1 MRFGGRRITKFEIR
15 LAGGQLL
22 DVAVH
27 RYPVDVA
34 TRTQLI
40 DLLQQVFSRS
50 DVDWLQSMR
59 GIYSDVLT
67 TCQLVGHLEGFP
79 VGSATV
85 AFAVDQPEVCVIEDV
100 MTLPAARGQG
110 IARALTE
117 QVVKI
122 GFDAGCRLA
131 YLGNAPTVSSVYE
144 HVDFTRI
151 RGVFMR
157 REAPGCAGHETRIFT
172 PGQAMAVRETNWG
185 DLPGVVCLM
194 AQPTGPAL
202 AHYDQG
208 LVSLRN
214 ARPVRAVSNF
224 TSVKY
229 AAENGG
235 GCMWSLVGKAVS
247 SRVFG
252 FASMVPGP
260 GPLRDATA
268 RCDLT
273 CHDHFTAGAA
283 RLLEVMI
290 GWARQ
295 NGIALLEAFVAESD
309 EAKLSWLEDA
319 GFGEIGRLSD
329 VLRVDGQLT
338 GVVVLRRCC
347 E

>member
-1 MRFGGRRITKFEIR
+1 M
-15 LAGGQLL
+15 
-22 DVAVH
+22 AVH

-172 PGQAMAVRETNWG
+172 PGQAMDVRETNWG

-194 AQPTGPAL
+194 AQPTGRCAPYPTSRRSSTL
-202 AHYDQG
+202 
-208 LVSLRN
+208 LRME
-214 ARPVRAVSNF
+214 AV
-224 TSVKY
+224 
-229 AAENGG
+229 ACG
-235 GCMWSLVGKAVS
+235 
-247 SRVFG
+247 
-252 FASMVPGP
+252 
-260 GPLRDATA
+260 
-268 RCDLT
+268 
-273 CHDHFTAGAA
+273 
-283 RLLEVMI
+283 RLL
-290 GWARQ
+290 GRRCP
-295 NGIALLEAFVAESD
+295 VAC
-309 EAKLSWLEDA
+309 L
-319 GFGEIGRLSD
+319 
-329 VLRVDGQLT
+329 
-338 GVVVLRRCC
+338 VLRRWCLDRVRC
-347 E
+347 AMPRHVVILRVTIISRLVLRDCWK

>member
-1 MRFGGRRITKFEIR
+1 M
-15 LAGGQLL
+15 
-22 DVAVH
+22 AVH

-40 DLLQQVFSRS
+40 ELLQQVFSRS

-79 VGSATV
+79 VGSAAV

-100 MTLPAARGQG
+100 MTVPAARGQG

-131 YLGNAPTVSSVYE
+131 YLGNVPTVSSVYE
-144 HVDFTRI
+144 QVDFTRI

-157 REAPGCAGHETRIFT
+157 REASGCADYESRIFA
-172 PGQAMAVRETNWG
+172 PGQALAVRETDWG

-208 LVSLRN
+208 LVSLRD

-235 GCMWSLVGKAVS
+235 GCMWSLVGKTVS

-252 FASMVPGP
+252 FASIVPGP

-273 CHDHFTAGAA
+273 CHDHFMDGAGM
-283 RLLEVMI
+283 LLDAIVD
-290 GWARQ
+290 WARQ
-295 NGIALLEAFVAESD
+295 NDISLLEAFVAESD
-309 EAKLSWLEDA
+309 EAKIAWLEGA
-319 GFGEIGRLSD
+319 GFREIGRLSD
-329 VLRVDGQLT
+329 ALRVDGQLA